1 MSGPTGTRSSETST
15 LDSRR
20 RLKPRSVTLWEQ
32 AAPLGDPARVVLV
45 TISVCMM
52 LAFALLRPAG
62 RLLEEWL

>member
-32 AAPLGDPARVVLV
+32 AAMEMPTEHLV
-45 TISVCMM
+45 DLMFVIRRELHRREVMRH
-52 LAFALLRPAG
+52 RPRTFTG
-62 RLLEEWL
+62 G